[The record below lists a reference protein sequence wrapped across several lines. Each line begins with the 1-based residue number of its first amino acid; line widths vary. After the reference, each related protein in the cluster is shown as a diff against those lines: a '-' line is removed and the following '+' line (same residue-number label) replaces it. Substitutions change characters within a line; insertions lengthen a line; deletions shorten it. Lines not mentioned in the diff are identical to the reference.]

1 MEDDKKQI
9 VDTQTTLDNVQDE
22 PRTENKNEG

>member
-1 MEDDKKQI
+1 MEDDKKQT